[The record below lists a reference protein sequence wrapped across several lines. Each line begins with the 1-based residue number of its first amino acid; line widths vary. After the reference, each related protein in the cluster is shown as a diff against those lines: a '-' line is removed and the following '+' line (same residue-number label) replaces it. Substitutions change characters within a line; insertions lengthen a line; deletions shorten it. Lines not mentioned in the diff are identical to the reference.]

1 MKKLLLAALAALIL
15 LPAAL
20 FAASY
25 FARVQE
31 QRRADES
38 LRLLH
43 LAPATFSA
51 GGDALFLL
59 DYNTPDAATRRQ
71 WLAQYG
77 SNALRG
83 VANANTA
90 PLPDAIR
97 AAQLP
102 DAPLDRLACPLRDS
116 VSGCLA
122 AVRDNLPA
130 YRTSV
135 QQAAQLL
142 ANADAL
148 AQYDNFD
155 YVINDLTRDALPR
168 FAPLVQQHTAAAVD
182 WAENRHETALA
193 RVCRNIH
200 TGRVLLRAHNGLID
214 TMVGNAIVARNTA
227 LAAEMLAEQPAWA
240 THLPDNCAAAFAPF
254 AHGEPNLCAAM
265 QGEFRY
271 FDGMMRNWLV
281 GDMQGADENENTDN
295 AMTFVQNPVAHSLLF
310 SPEHTRRLH
319 AQNLAHY
326 CTAESQTAVAQDRQP
341 ENAPPAQNTRNIAL
355 RPACWG
361 NFIGYV
367 LLDNDTANYN
377 VYSERLLDTAMQQ
390 RAFQAAL
397 ALYALPPAQRRAALP
412 QILQQHSSPARKL
425 SYNETTRQITF
436 TRYDQR
442 ENAAAQGVAVNVDG

>member
-1 MKKLLLAALAALIL
+1 MKKPILATLAALIL
-15 LPAAL
+15 LPVAL
-20 FAASY
+20 LAISY
-25 FARVQE
+25 LARVQE

-38 LRLLH
+38 LRLLY

-59 DYNTPDAATRRQ
+59 AYHTPDAATRRQ
-71 WLAQYG
+71 WLTQYG

-102 DAPLDRLACPLRDS
+102 DAPLDRLACPPRDS

-130 YRTSV
+130 YRASV

-155 YVINDLTRDALPR
+155 YVINDVTRDAFPP
-168 FAPLVQQHTAAAVD
+168 FAPLAQQHTAAAVD
-182 WAENRHETALA
+182 WAENRHSAALA

-200 TGRVLLRAHNGLID
+200 TGRVLLRSHNGLID

-227 LAAEMLAEQPAWA
+227 LAAEMLAEQPEWA

-271 FDGMMRNWLV
+271 FDGMMRNWLAS
-281 GDMQGADENENTDN
+281 DAADEDK
-295 AMTFVQNPVAHSLLF
+295 ASMDAKRLLQSPVARSLLF

-326 CTAESQTAVAQDRQP
+326 CTAESQAAVAQDRQP

-361 NFIGYV
+361 NFIGCV

-397 ALYALPPAQRRAALP
+397 ALYALPQAQRRAALP
-412 QILQQHSSPARKL
+412 QILAQHSSPARKL
-425 SYNETTRQITF
+425 SYDETTRQITF

-442 ENAAAQGVAVNVDG
+442 ENAVAQGVAVNVDG

>member
-1 MKKLLLAALAALIL
+1 MKKLLLAALVALIL

-20 FAASY
+20 LAASY

-83 VANANTA
+83 AANANTA
-90 PLPDAIR
+90 PLPAAIR

-102 DAPLDRLACPLRDS
+102 DAPLDRLACPPRDS

-122 AVRDNLPA
+122 AVRQNLPA
-130 YRTSV
+130 YRASV

-182 WAENRHETALA
+182 WAENRHEAALA

-200 TGRVLLRAHNGLID
+200 TGRVLLRSHNGLID

-240 THLPDNCAAAFAPF
+240 THLPDNCTAAFALF

-271 FDGMMRNWLV
+271 FDGMMRNWLAS
-281 GDMQGADENENTDN
+281 DAADEDK
-295 AMTFVQNPVAHSLLF
+295 ASMDAKRLLQNPVAHSLLF

-326 CTAESQTAVAQDRQP
+326 CTAESQAAVAQDRQP

-361 NFIGYV
+361 NFIGCV
-367 LLDNDTANYN
+367 LLDNDTANYA
-377 VYSERLLDTAMQQ
+377 VYSKRLLDTAMQQ

-397 ALYALPPAQRRAALP
+397 ALYALPPAQRRATLP
-412 QILQQHSSPARKL
+412 QILQQHSSPTRKL
-425 SYNETTRQITF
+425 SYSEKQRQITF
-436 TRYDQR
+436 ERYDQR
-442 ENAAAQGVAVNVDG
+442 KNAVAQGVAVNVDG

>member
-20 FAASY
+20 LAASY

-77 SNALRG
+77 SNTLRG
-83 VANANTA
+83 MANENAA

-97 AAQLP
+97 AAKLP
-102 DAPLDRLACPLRDS
+102 DAPLDRLACPPRDS

-122 AVRDNLPA
+122 AVRQNLPA
-130 YRTSV
+130 YRASV

-155 YVINDLTRDALPR
+155 YVINDLTHDALPR

-182 WAENRHETALA
+182 WAENRHKAALA

-200 TGRVLLRAHNGLID
+200 TGRVLLRSHNGLID

-227 LAAEMLAEQPAWA
+227 LAAEMLAEQPEWA
-240 THLPDNCAAAFAPF
+240 THLPDNCAAAFASF

-271 FDGMMRNWLV
+271 FDGMMRNWLAS
-281 GDMQGADENENTDN
+281 DAADEDEASMD
-295 AMTFVQNPVAHSLLF
+295 AKRLLQNPVAQRLLF

-326 CTAESQTAVAQDRQP
+326 CTAESQTAVAQDKQP
-341 ENAPPAQNTRNIAL
+341 ENAPPAPKHLAL

-361 NFIGYV
+361 NFIGCV
-367 LLDNDTANYN
+367 LLDNDAPSYA

>member
-1 MKKLLLAALAALIL
+1 MKKPILATLAALIL
-15 LPAAL
+15 LPVAL
-20 FAASY
+20 LAISY
-25 FARVQE
+25 LARANE

-59 DYNTPDAATRRQ
+59 AYHTPDAATRRQ

-83 VANANTA
+83 VANENTA
-90 PLPDAIR
+90 PLPAAIR

-102 DAPLDRLACPLRDS
+102 DAPLDRLACPPRDS
-116 VSGCLA
+116 VSGCLD
-122 AVRDNLPA
+122 AVRQNLPA
-130 YRTSV
+130 YRASV
-135 QQAAQLL
+135 QQAAKLL

-155 YVINDLTRDALPR
+155 YVINDLTRDALPP
-168 FAPLVQQHTAAAVD
+168 FVPLTLQHTAAAVD
-182 WAENRHETALA
+182 WAENRQQAALA

-200 TGRVLLRAHNGLID
+200 TGRVLLHAHGGLID
-214 TMVGNAIVARNTA
+214 TMIGNAIVARNTA
-227 LAAEMLAEQPAWA
+227 LAAEMLAEQPDWA

-271 FDGMMRNWLV
+271 FDDILRNWLA
-281 GDMQGADENENTDN
+281 GDTQGADEDTAN
-295 AMTFVQNPVAHSLLF
+295 AMTFVHSPIAQSLLF

-326 CTAESQTAVAQDRQP
+326 CTEASKTAIAQDRQP
-341 ENAPPAQNTRNIAL
+341 ENPAPAANHLAL

-361 NFIGYV
+361 NFIGCV
-367 LLDNDTANYN
+367 LLDNDAPSYA

-397 ALYALPPAQRRAALP
+397 ALYALPQAQRRAALP

-436 TRYDQR
+436 ERYDQR
-442 ENAAAQGVAVNVDG
+442 ENAAAQGVAVNVDR

>member
-20 FAASY
+20 LAASY

-83 VANANTA
+83 MANENAA

-97 AAQLP
+97 AAKLP
-102 DAPLDRLACPLRDS
+102 DAPLDRLACPPRDS

-122 AVRDNLPA
+122 AVRQNLPA
-130 YRTSV
+130 YRASV

-182 WAENRHETALA
+182 WAENRHKAALA

-200 TGRVLLRAHNGLID
+200 TGRVLLRSHNGLID

-271 FDGMMRNWLV
+271 FDGMMRNWLA
-281 GDMQGADENENTDN
+281 GDAADEDK
-295 AMTFVQNPVAHSLLF
+295 ASMDAKQLLQNPVAHSLLF

-326 CTAESQTAVAQDRQP
+326 CTAESQAAVAQDRQP
-341 ENAPPAQNTRNIAL
+341 ENAPPAPKHLAL

-361 NFIGYV
+361 NFIGCV
-367 LLDNDTANYN
+367 LLDNDAPSYA

-397 ALYALPPAQRRAALP
+397 ALYALPQAQRRAALP
-412 QILQQHSSPARKL
+412 QILAQHSSPTRKL
-425 SYNETTRQITF
+425 SYNESTRHITF
-436 TRYDQR
+436 TRHDQR
-442 ENAAAQGVAVNVDG
+442 ENAAAQGVAVNVDR

>member
-1 MKKLLLAALAALIL
+1 MKKPILATLAALIL
-15 LPAAL
+15 LPVAL
-20 FAASY
+20 LAISY
-25 FARVQE
+25 LARVQE

-38 LRLLH
+38 LRLLY

-59 DYNTPDAATRRQ
+59 AYHTPDAATRRQ
-71 WLAQYG
+71 WLTQYG

-102 DAPLDRLACPLRDS
+102 DAPLDRLACPPRDS

-130 YRTSV
+130 YRASV

-155 YVINDLTRDALPR
+155 YVINDVTRDAFPP
-168 FAPLVQQHTAAAVD
+168 FAPLAQQHTAAAVD
-182 WAENRHETALA
+182 WAENRHSAALA

-200 TGRVLLRAHNGLID
+200 TGRVLLRSHNGLID

-227 LAAEMLAEQPAWA
+227 LAAEMLAEQPEWA
-240 THLPDNCAAAFAPF
+240 THLPDNCAAAFVPF

-271 FDGMMRNWLV
+271 FDGMMRNWLAS
-281 GDMQGADENENTDN
+281 DAADEDK
-295 AMTFVQNPVAHSLLF
+295 ASMDAKQLLQNPVARSLLF

-326 CTAESQTAVAQDRQP
+326 CTTENQAAVAQDRQP
-341 ENAPPAQNTRNIAL
+341 ENTPPAHNARNIAL

-361 NFIGYV
+361 NWIGCV
-367 LLDNDTANYN
+367 LLDNDTADYN

-397 ALYALPPAQRRAALP
+397 ALYALPQAQRRAALP
-412 QILQQHSSPARKL
+412 QILAQHSSPARKL
-425 SYNETTRQITF
+425 SYDETTRQITF

-442 ENAAAQGVAVNVDG
+442 ENAVAQGVAVNVDG

>member
-1 MKKLLLAALAALIL
+1 MKKPILATLAALIL
-15 LPAAL
+15 LPLAL
-20 FAASY
+20 FAVSY

-38 LRLLH
+38 LRLLQI
-43 LAPATFSA
+43 APATSSA

-83 VANANTA
+83 MVNENAA
-90 PLPDAIR
+90 PLSAAIR
-97 AAQLP
+97 AAKLP
-102 DAPLDRLACPLRDS
+102 DAPLDRLACPPRDS

-130 YRTSV
+130 YRASV

-155 YVINDLTRDALPR
+155 YVINDVTRDAFPP
-168 FAPLVQQHTAAAVD
+168 FAPLAQQHTAAAVD
-182 WAENRHETALA
+182 WAENRHEAALA

-200 TGRVLLRAHNGLID
+200 TGRVLLRSHNGLID

-271 FDGMMRNWLV
+271 FDDMMRNWLAS
-281 GDMQGADENENTDN
+281 DTQGADEDTAN
-295 AMTFVQNPVAHSLLF
+295 AKAFVRNPIARSLLF

-326 CTAESQTAVAQDRQP
+326 CTAENQAAVAQDRQP
-341 ENAPPAQNTRNIAL
+341 ENTPPAHNARNIAL

-361 NFIGYV
+361 NWIGCV
-367 LLDNDTANYN
+367 LLDNDTADYN

-412 QILQQHSSPARKL
+412 QILAQHRSPARKL
-425 SYNETTRQITF
+425 SYHETTRQITF
-436 TRYDQR
+436 ERYDRR

>member
-20 FAASY
+20 LAASY

-43 LAPATFSA
+43 LAPATFST

-59 DYNTPDAATRRQ
+59 DYHTPDAATRRQ

-102 DAPLDRLACPLRDS
+102 DAPLDRLACPPRNS

-130 YRTSV
+130 YRASM

-200 TGRVLLRAHNGLID
+200 TGRVLLRSHNGLID
-214 TMVGNAIVARNTA
+214 TMVGNTIVARNTA
-227 LAAEMLAEQPAWA
+227 LTAEMLAEQPDWA

-271 FDGMMRNWLV
+271 FDGMMRNWLASNA
-281 GDMQGADENENTDN
+281 ADEDEANMD
-295 AMTFVQNPVAHSLLF
+295 AKRLLQNPVAQSLLF

-326 CTAESQTAVAQDRQP
+326 CTAESQAAVAQDRQP

-361 NFIGYV
+361 NFIGCV
-367 LLDNDTANYN
+367 LLDNDTANYA
-377 VYSERLLDTAMQQ
+377 VYSKRLLDTAMQQ

-397 ALYALPPAQRRAALP
+397 ALYALPPAQRRATLP
-412 QILQQHSSPARKL
+412 QILQQHSSPTRKL
-425 SYNETTRQITF
+425 SYSEKQRQITF
-436 TRYDQR
+436 ERYDQR
-442 ENAAAQGVAVNVDG
+442 KNAVAQGVAVNVDG

>member
-20 FAASY
+20 LAASY

-43 LAPATFSA
+43 LAPATFST

-59 DYNTPDAATRRQ
+59 DYHTPDAATRRQ

-102 DAPLDRLACPLRDS
+102 DAPLDRLACPPRNS

-130 YRTSV
+130 YRASM

-200 TGRVLLRAHNGLID
+200 TGRVLLRSHNGLID

-227 LAAEMLAEQPAWA
+227 LTAEMLAEQPDWA

-271 FDGMMRNWLV
+271 FDGMMRNWLASNA
-281 GDMQGADENENTDN
+281 ADEDEANMD
-295 AMTFVQNPVAHSLLF
+295 AKRLLQNPVAQSLLF

-326 CTAESQTAVAQDRQP
+326 CTAESQAAVAQDRQP

-361 NFIGYV
+361 NFIGCV
-367 LLDNDTANYN
+367 LLDNDTANYA
-377 VYSERLLDTAMQQ
+377 VYSKRLLDTAMQQ

-397 ALYALPPAQRRAALP
+397 ALYALPPAQRRATLP
-412 QILQQHSSPARKL
+412 QILQQHSSPTRKL
-425 SYNETTRQITF
+425 SYSEKQRQITF
-436 TRYDQR
+436 ERYDQR
-442 ENAAAQGVAVNVDG
+442 KNAVAQGVAVNVDG